1 MARREKGK
9 NRSGGLLSRFLG
21 DWEGNPSLWL
31 VGVILAF
38 VTVAALVLW
47 SRFGPHIMAG
57 GGYRLNEQSFE
68 VTTQP
73 PWIVVSDVKGES
85 IVSGSLTQ
93 LNLRQKDVTV
103 RVGQAFSM
111 HPWVKKVNHVTKRY
125 PSRVIVDLEYRRPV
139 AMVEVSMM
147 HQGQRQPGRL
157 PIDGEGVL
165 LPTVDFTS
173 TTADQYLRISAGETT
188 PVSTMSGTAW
198 GDDRVHEAAGVAGF
212 LLPYQQQLG
221 FFKVIAY
228 RGPTDGTG
236 AVSNYFVLRTQ
247 QGASVIWGRAPG
259 LERSG
264 EPQAEQ
270 KMARLREYATQ
281 HGGLTTEHPGQTID
295 VRRAEGLQVASLS
308 EEISAPQ

>member
-1 MARREKGK
+1 MARREKRK
-9 NRSGGLLSRFLG
+9 DRSGGFLTRFLG
-21 DWEGNPSLWL
+21 EWDGNPSLVL
-31 VGVILAF
+31 VGVVLMF
-38 VTVAALVLW
+38 VMVASLVLW
-47 SRFGPHIMAG
+47 SRFGPHIMAS
-57 GGYRLNEQSFE
+57 GGYQLNEQSFE
-68 VTTQP
+68 VTSQP
-73 PWIVVSDVKGES
+73 PWIVASDVKGES
-85 IVSGSLTQ
+85 IVTGSLAQ

-125 PSRVIVDLEYRRPV
+125 PSRILVDLEYRQPV
-139 AMVEVSMM
+139 AMVEVSMV
-147 HQGQRQPGRL
+147 HNGQKQPGRL

-165 LPTVDFTS
+165 LPTVDFTAA
-173 TTADQYLRISAGETT
+173 TADQYLRISAGETT

-198 GDDRVHEAAGVAGF
+198 GDDRVHEAARVAGF

-221 FFKVIAY
+221 IFKIIAY

-236 AVSNYFVLRTQ
+236 AVSNYFVLRAR

-270 KMARLREYATQ
+270 KMARLCEYAGQ
-281 HGGLTTEHPGQTID
+281 HGGLVTEHPGQTID
-295 VRRAEGLQVASLS
+295 VRRADGLQVASLS
-308 EEISAPQ
+308 EELSTSQ